1 MRGKDF
7 YIRTRSWI
15 TGPIAAYVVLALLY
29 IIVIP
34 KKYTWFSWHP
44 FAALVGF
51 VGLASN
57 ATLIKK
63 IGGAEN
69 TRTHGVMMSAATA
82 LALFAGY
89 VIYTN
94 KEKFGKPHLMTPHGK
109 FGAIV
114 ILAYV
119 GLGLAGAVFL
129 HPDFGIMNK
138 NQTIRQF
145 HKYAG
150 LVFTAGAWLCC
161 CSGKMFFPC
170 PARSQ
175 FPLPMCS
182 IVGFA
187 ALHHS
192 PIERA
197 LFAIPLVIM
206 GYYVLL

>member
-7 YIRTRSWI
+7 YIRTKSWI
-15 TGPIAAYVVLALLY
+15 QGPIAAYVVLALLY
-29 IIVIP
+29 IIVLP

-44 FAALVGF
+44 FAAILGF
-51 VGLASN
+51 IGLASN

-63 IGGAEN
+63 IGGIEN
-69 TRTHGVMMSAATA
+69 TRAHGMMMSAATA
-82 LALFAGY
+82 LALFGGY
-89 VIYTN
+89 VIYSN
-94 KEKFGKPHLMTPHGK
+94 KEMFGRPHFMTPHGK
-109 FGAIV
+109 FGAIL

-119 GLGLAGAVFL
+119 GLGLAGAIFL

-150 LVFTAGAWLCC
+150 LLVTAGSWLCC
-161 CSGKMFFPC
+161 CSG
-170 PARSQ
+170 
-175 FPLPMCS
+175 
-182 IVGFA
+182 FA
-187 ALHHS
+187 TLHQT

-197 LFAIPLVIM
+197 LFSIPLVVL